1 MDSEEQPQYWTIKEE
16 HGLLHVLDVE
26 KHVHVYVKWDGELH
40 IWYYDD
46 DATGFDYDTGI
57 EDHRDWGFTGKS
69 HHDYYRMA
77 DIDEELAR
85 LQSLRALAVAWF
97 ARQGKR
103 FPPDWEGYRKG
114 GVSIEQA
121 QTLSCTDVQP
131 ESTVLNKE
139 TADRVIGSAMI
150 QLRRVTMRFEHEGR
164 VYVGT
169 AYEVEKGQGNG

>member
-1 MDSEEQPQYWTIKEE
+1 MGSEEQQQYWTIKEE
-16 HGLLHVLDVE
+16 QGLLHLLDIE

-46 DATGFDYDTGI
+46 DATGFDHDTGI

-97 ARQGKR
+97 AKQGKR

-114 GVSIEQA
+114 GMSIEQA
-121 QTLSCTDVQP
+121 QALNVSEARPD
-131 ESTVLNKE
+131 STILNKE
-139 TADRVIGSAMI
+139 TAERATYKEMI
-150 QLRRVTMRFEHEGR
+150 QLRRVTLRFEHEGR

-169 AYEVEKGQGNG
+169 AYEVEPRHG